1 IYIIIGIENNLVY
14 ENPNTVHLFD
24 YPNIGNTYL
33 ECIVYNFLE
42 LSYNT
47 LNERDLSFDNS
58 IFKIVNQESSEKKE
72 RYLIQRTSINE
83 ITRKS
88 AISMMQSVELFSR
101 YEGNPDLLA
110 LSKLFYTCNAVVSLN
125 YEGKSCDGEILF
137 LNRKDINVLLKPNHK
152 LAGFRVYLV
161 FEKPIKISNLRQL
174 RKLLEASGQ
183 EIKIVSDSE
192 FLFGLVS
199 LDDSVNFHQL
209 RSIYRVKFSKQS
221 QWELYDRINQKIMIV
236 EHGIPSLPKPN
247 TNTNDLNVALN
258 NIFQNIDEQQKSNL
272 SELLKNLVDTKH
284 GATLVITDQAQ
295 LEADRLG
302 SSCIATVP
310 RELEVST
317 IKSISSIDGAILVDL
332 DAQCYAIGVILDG
345 LSNNNTDN
353 NEDPARGSRYN
364 SAIRY
369 INTTE
374 NKTIVAVI
382 SVDGMVNIL
391 TK

>member
-1 IYIIIGIENNLVY
+1 
-14 ENPNTVHLFD
+14 
-24 YPNIGNTYL
+24 
-33 ECIVYNFLE
+33 
-42 LSYNT
+42 
-47 LNERDLSFDNS
+47 
-58 IFKIVNQESSEKKE
+58 
-72 RYLIQRTSINE
+72 
-83 ITRKS
+83 
-88 AISMMQSVELFSR
+88 
-101 YEGNPDLLA
+101 
-110 LSKLFYTCNAVVSLN
+110 
-125 YEGKSCDGEILF
+125 
-137 LNRKDINVLLKPNHK
+137 
-152 LAGFRVYLV
+152 
-161 FEKPIKISNLRQL
+161 
-174 RKLLEASGQ
+174 
-183 EIKIVSDSE
+183 
-192 FLFGLVS
+192 
-199 LDDSVNFHQL
+199 
-209 RSIYRVKFSKQS
+209 RVKFSKQS

-258 NIFQNIDEQQKSNL
+258 NIFQNIDEQQEQKLGKLLSNL
-272 SELLKNLVDTKH
+272 VNTKH

-317 IKSISSIDGAILVDL
+317 ITSISSIDGAILVDL

-391 TK
+391 TKKSPPTSL